1 MQIIDRSSL
10 RQKRYSAEFKSRI
23 LSDLDI
29 LQTFL
34 KLENGEWGS
43 PKCRFL
49 CRLYCFEFNH
59 CRCCTSILENERS
72 VKRGKK

>member
-29 LQTFL
+29 LQTFF
-34 KLENGEWGS
+34 KIREWRMGVS
-43 PKCRFL
+43 KVSDSL
-49 CRLYCFEFNH
+49 
-59 CRCCTSILENERS
+59 S
-72 VKRGKK
+72 VT